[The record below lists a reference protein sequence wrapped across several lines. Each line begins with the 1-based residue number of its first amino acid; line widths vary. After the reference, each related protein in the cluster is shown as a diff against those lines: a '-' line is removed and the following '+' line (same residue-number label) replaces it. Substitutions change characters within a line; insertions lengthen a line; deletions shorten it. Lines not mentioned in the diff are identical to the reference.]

1 MTKMYCWDTTL
12 FIALMN
18 EEPGTPFDVI
28 DVISDEL
35 DDGKA
40 VLLIPT
46 IVFAEIWEAKHSTE
60 ALKLIDA
67 YLKNDNVI
75 VEELS
80 VEIARK
86 AADIRQK
93 IKKETGK
100 KYKLADAIVIATA
113 LEKKADVVH
122 ALDREDLLCLSGKE
136 IVYGMKIC
144 RPESLFG
151 TRPLPFSSTEP

>member
-1 MTKMYCWDTTL
+1 MTKIYCWDTTL

-35 DDGKA
+35 DKGLA
-40 VLLIPT
+40 VLLVPT
-46 IVFAEIWEAKHSTE
+46 VVFAEIWEAKHSSE
-60 ALKLIDA
+60 ALKIIDA

-80 VEIARK
+80 VDIARK
-86 AADIRQK
+86 AADIRQR
-93 IKKETGK
+93 IKASTGK

-113 LEKKADVVH
+113 LCMKADVVPGQSH
-122 ALDREDLLCLSGKE
+122 HFLGCFREVMVSGDD
-136 IVYGMKIC
+136 
-144 RPESLFG
+144 
-151 TRPLPFSSTEP
+151 